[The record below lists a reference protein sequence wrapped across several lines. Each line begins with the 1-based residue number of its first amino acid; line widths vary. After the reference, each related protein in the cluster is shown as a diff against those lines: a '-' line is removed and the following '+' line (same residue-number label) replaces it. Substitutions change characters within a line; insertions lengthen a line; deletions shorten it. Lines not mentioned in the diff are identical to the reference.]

1 MACQR
6 NVINQYRV
14 NFQNW
19 CHQRMNDSAT
29 TRLVLLLS
37 QLSEFVS
44 ANYTSG
50 NMSIVGVG
58 VGQEELLQLVKKYF
72 NKGARP
78 GKGPAIEKAAFHSGE
93 WITSLV
99 ADWSIFS
106 TVKE

>member
-1 MACQR
+1 
-6 NVINQYRV
+6 
-14 NFQNW
+14 
-19 CHQRMNDSAT
+19 MNDSAT

-93 WITSLV
+93 WTTSYGQSSVNIVNCRGIISLIPL
-99 ADWSIFS
+99 SRI
-106 TVKE
+106 